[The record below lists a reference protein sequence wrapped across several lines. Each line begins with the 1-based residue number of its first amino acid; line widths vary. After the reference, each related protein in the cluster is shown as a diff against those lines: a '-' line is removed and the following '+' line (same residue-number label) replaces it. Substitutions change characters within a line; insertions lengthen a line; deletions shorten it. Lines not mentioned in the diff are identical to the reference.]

1 LIDVPFK
8 EDSLMVASRPK
19 IGLALSGGGMRGL
32 AHIGVLKVLEREGFP
47 VDLLAGTSMGG
58 LVGAAYAAGLSI
70 EHIEQQALHMGSLRQ
85 IIPFFDR
92 SISNPSVLQG
102 EKVEAYLQ
110 ELLGDVCFEELRIP
124 LAVVAVDL
132 NREEKVVLREGR
144 VRDAVRATIALPGL
158 FTPVKR
164 GDRLLVDG
172 GLLDNL
178 PADVVRGMGAE
189 RVVAVDISTSRE
201 TVSLFTERLYR
212 HRFMPS
218 GFVELLEVLWRSL
231 NVMMH
236 EMDRQC
242 MERAETDLLIQPSLP
257 AGVTVLTGFSRVEE
271 TIRSGARAT
280 EEALPRLER
289 LLQWD

>member
-1 LIDVPFK
+1 
-8 EDSLMVASRPK
+8 MVASRPK

-32 AHIGVLKVLEREGFP
+32 AHIGVLKVLEREGIP
-47 VDLLAGTSMGG
+47 IDLLAGTSMGG
-58 LVGAAYAAGLSI
+58 LVGAAYAAGLSL
-70 EHIEQQALHMGSLRQ
+70 EYIEQEALRMGSLRQ

-102 EKVEAYLQ
+102 KKVEDYLC
-110 ELLGDVCFEELRIP
+110 ELLGEVRFEELRVP

-132 NREEKVVLREGR
+132 NREEKVVLHEGR

-158 FTPVKR
+158 FMPVKR

-189 RVVAVDISTSRE
+189 RVIAVDVSTSRE

-242 MERAETDLLIQPSLP
+242 LERAATDLLLRPSLP
-257 AGVTVLTGFSRVEE
+257 PGVTVLTGFSLVEE
-271 TIRSGARAT
+271 TIESGTRAA
-280 EEALPRLER
+280 EDALPRLER
-289 LLQWD
+289 LLQRET